1 MLSAE
6 KLLIG
11 LENGNIDRDSF
22 ELNMFYLRVHELNLE
37 LKMLKM
43 ADNELHNFF
52 YSLAKVT
59 DKEIFNSLYVE
70 NSEVVNALELYQSF
84 THWDVQEAIESIW
97 YYTE

>member
-70 NSEVVNALELYQSF
+70 SSEIVNALELYQSYD
-84 THWDVQEAIESIW
+84 HWDIQEAIESIW
-97 YYTE
+97 DYTE